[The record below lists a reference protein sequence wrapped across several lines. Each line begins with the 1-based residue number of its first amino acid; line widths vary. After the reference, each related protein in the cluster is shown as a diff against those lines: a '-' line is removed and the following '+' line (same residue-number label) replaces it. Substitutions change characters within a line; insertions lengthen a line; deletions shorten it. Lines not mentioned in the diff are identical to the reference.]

1 MRCDH
6 RIFSWCRCTA
16 LSYTGGMSVTIELP
30 DDALARLRAEATR
43 RGVSIDVIVAEL
55 ADRLPAQPTP
65 NTRSLS
71 FIGIGAS
78 GTKEPIGRR
87 HREIVRD
94 AHAQKTA
101 KDA

>member
-1 MRCDH
+1 
-6 RIFSWCRCTA
+6 
-16 LSYTGGMSVTIELP
+16 MSVTIELP
-30 DDALARLRAEATR
+30 DDALARLRAEAER

-55 ADRLPAQPTP
+55 ADRLPAQATP
-65 NTRSLS
+65 KARRPLS

-87 HREIVRD
+87 HRDIVRD
-94 AHAQKTA
+94 GYAPKTA

>member
-1 MRCDH
+1 
-6 RIFSWCRCTA
+6 
-16 LSYTGGMSVTIELP
+16 MSVTIELP
-30 DDALARLRAEATR
+30 DDALARLRAEAER

-65 NTRSLS
+65 NATRPLS
-71 FIGIGAS
+71 FIGIGDS
-78 GTKEPIGRR
+78 GTNEPIGRR

-94 AHAQKTA
+94 TYAQKTA

>member
-1 MRCDH
+1 MRSSH
-6 RIFSWCRCTA
+6 FSWYRCTA
-16 LSYTGGMSVTIELP
+16 ASYTGEMSVTIELP
-30 DDALARLRAEATR
+30 DDALARLRAEAER

-55 ADRLPAQPTP
+55 ADRLPAQPPANPTG
-65 NTRSLS
+65 RLS

-78 GTKEPIGRR
+78 GTTEPIGRR

-94 AHAQKTA
+94 ANAQKTA

>member
-1 MRCDH
+1 
-6 RIFSWCRCTA
+6 
-16 LSYTGGMSVTIELP
+16 MSVTIELP
-30 DDALARLRAEATR
+30 DDALARLRAEAER

-55 ADRLPAQPTP
+55 ADRLPAQATAHATQP
-65 NTRSLS
+65 LS

-78 GTKEPIGRR
+78 GTTEPIGRR